1 MVPSV
6 ALPPFTPFT
15 FQVTP
20 VFELPLTVATYCEE
34 LPRLTLVA
42 PLSVSV
48 TGPPPVGGGGAER
61 VTTRLCATA
70 ESAALV
76 ALMVTLEPCGGLA
89 GAV

>member
-6 ALPPFTPFT
+6 ALPPVTPFT
-15 FQVTP
+15 FQVTA
-20 VFELPLTVATYCEE
+20 VFELPLTVATYREE

-48 TGPPPVGGGGAER
+48 TGPPPGGGGGEVR
-61 VTTRLCATA
+61 VTARLCAT
-70 ESAALV
+70 EPSATLV
-76 ALMVTLEPCGGLA
+76 AVIVTLELCGALA